1 MSKKQS
7 TKKTKV
13 EPTPKK
19 KTGCIPFD
27 VDELR
32 MKIINAPKGLNNDQ
46 LAAAIGI
53 SRATF
58 YELKA
63 KNPDF
68 LDTTNFYYNIT
79 SLEVLKSLKKVAV
92 GFSVD
97 EEVKELKKNKD
108 TGVMELVTTKV
119 VTKHIPPNASAAQ
132 FYLKNRMP
140 EHFKDKIETVI
151 TAGNQIENITLVIKG
166 RNNESNEGN

>member
-7 TKKTKV
+7 TKKVKTT
-13 EPTPKK
+13 TPKK
-19 KTGCIPFD
+19 RTGCIPFD

-46 LAAAIGI
+46 LSEAIGI

-63 KNPDF
+63 KNTDF
-68 LDTTNFYYNIT
+68 LDTLNFYYNVT
-79 SLEVLKSLKKVAV
+79 SLEVLKSLTKVAV
-92 GFSVD
+92 GFSFD
-97 EEVKELKKNKD
+97 ETVKELKKDKES
-108 TGVMELVTTKV
+108 GKMELVTTKV
-119 VTKHIPPNASAAQ
+119 VTKNVAPNAQAAI

-140 EHFKDKIETVI
+140 DHFKEKIETVH
-151 TAGNQIENITLVIKG
+151 TLGNQIENITLVIKG
-166 RNNESNEGN
+166 RNNG